1 MAINI
6 KNLEE
11 LIQKKAYA
19 VTSSTPSA
27 DLSAMVETS
36 LLATNSIRQYDSAGL
51 LPIAS
56 TSNDK
61 IAFVLS
67 DKSVRFNNGTKWDS
81 LTSGASQAA
90 PTEVPSHIQGS
101 TFGYSLG
108 GRQSGFYNYIEKY
121 SYTADGNSTDVA
133 NLTASPAYHTT
144 SYSSTDAFTHGGYTG
159 AAIASV
165 DKINFASGAD
175 ATDFGDFPGAGSY
188 GGGNSSPTHGYQGGG
203 SPAPNAFG
211 AGTNTAIFKFPHSA
225 GSVSTSAVG
234 DLTEASQYNDTNSS
248 ATHGYHHAI
257 GGSGNKIEKYPF
269 ASDTN
274 AADVGDL
281 LDTTGDG
288 RGTNSGLLSDV
299 SGGYGYVNLIPPS
312 TYNISRYSFA
322 SDGNATDHTD
332 LNTNSW
338 LGAVSSSTT
347 SGYLAGGLTPPPAG
361 YINVIQKFPYA
372 STTNGTDVGDL
383 LGQIGYNGGAAN

>member
-1 MAINI
+1 MTSENTIQTKIN
-6 KNLEE
+6 NADSNTSASE
-11 LIQKKAYA
+11 LLRLLYA
-19 VTSSTPSA
+19 AKEYPI
-27 DLSAMVETS
+27 
-36 LLATNSIRQYDSAGL
+36 NSVYDSAGVM
-51 LPIAS
+51 PTTDSANIGR
-56 TSNDK
+56 
-61 IAFVLS
+61 IAFAENNDAMYVL
-67 DKSVRFNNGTKWDS
+67 VGLDS
-81 LTSGASQAA
+81 GWQLIDSNAASAS
-90 PTEVPSHIQGS
+90 EVPSHIQGS

-144 SYSSTDAFTHGGYTG
+144 SYSSTDAFTHGGYTTSE
-159 AAIASV
+159 IASV

-175 ATDFGDFPGAGSY
+175 ATDFGDFPAVGRY

-203 SPAPNAFG
+203 LPSPNAFG
-211 AGTNTAIFKFPHSA
+211 AGANTAIFKFPHSA

-257 GGSGNKIEKYPF
+257 GGASNKIEKYPF

-281 LDTTGDG
+281 LDATGDG

-312 TYNISRYSFA
+312 TYNISRYSFV

-332 LNTNSW
+332 LNTGAW
-338 LGAVSSSTT
+338 LGSVSSSTT